1 MGYFGAAASG
11 GGGGDDGESNQQRH
25 QCVIELNG
33 GADSLHGGASA
44 GISQHA
50 NSNYYSSH
58 LSSAEMES
66 LAALCDT
73 FLPSVAA
80 TAAAGRS
87 VAVFFET
94 SASAAGTPER
104 VGEMIKERVR
114 HPKKWLIRVSLWML
128 STWYGTYILC
138 GNESL
143 SNHFP
148 YFGRFSKVSQKKRE
162 QIALSWS
169 LSYFFLLRMFF
180 RTIKILCLLAFF
192 TQVDEEKNISWK
204 AIDYPGSDPQFKA
217 KTRHSEAS
225 NLKEKGSNKSREI
238 DQEDDEEELYGP
250 LFKGIINL
258 EHQQQ
263 VQVAVG
269 ALRKFGFPVTLLS
282 PSTKPPNPSMIIKC
296 DAVVVGSG
304 SGGGVVAGVL
314 ANAGYKV
321 LVLEKGSYCARTNLS
336 LLEGQAMEEMYQSSG
351 LVATDNMNVLILA
364 GSTVGGG
371 STVNWSASIQTPS
384 HVTKEWSDE
393 YELELFRSNLYKEAM
408 EVVCKKMGVQ
418 SEIDNEGFN
427 NAVLRK
433 GCEELGCHAINIPR
447 NSTSD
452 HYCGWCCLGCKDGRK
467 KGTAETWLVDLVRS
481 GNGAILP
488 GCKAVRIRQEKKDGS
503 ERNRAKGVVF
513 EFGCGSAAKQM
524 CLVESKVTIVACGAL
539 STPPLLK
546 RSGLRNRNI
555 GKNLHLH
562 PVTMAWGYFP
572 AETDKSWPEEDKK
585 SYEGGIM
592 TAMCNIGSEP
602 DQEPG
607 YGGAVI
613 QTPAL
618 HPGLFSIL
626 MPWVSGTNIKQR
638 MCKFSRTA
646 HVFALARDKGSG
658 TVKSSSSLSY
668 KMDDV
673 DEKNLQKGLEK
684 ALKILAAAGA
694 EEIGTHHNKGR
705 SINVKKVSYR
715 EYEKFV
721 KEESSRPLKDLLTP
735 ICSAHQMGSCRMG
748 IGAKDSVVNQSGETW
763 EVEGLFIADSSVF
776 PTALGVNPMVTV
788 QAIAYCTAQ
797 SVLETLKRKRN

>member
-1 MGYFGAAASG
+1 MGYFGAAAAEEVEVEVESCCG
-11 GGGGDDGESNQQRH
+11 GGGGDDEAKRKLDH
-25 QCVIELNG
+25 YVIELH
-33 GADSLHGGASA
+33 DGASA
-44 GISQHA
+44 EILEPA
-50 NSNYYSSH
+50 NSNNNCS
-58 LSSAEMES
+58 LSAAEMES

-73 FLPSVAA
+73 FLPSVAN
-80 TAAAGRS
+80 TADGSAAM
-87 VAVFFET
+87 FFET
-94 SASAAGTPER
+94 SASAAGTPE
-104 VGEMIKERVR
+104 
-114 HPKKWLIRVSLWML
+114 
-128 STWYGTYILC
+128 
-138 GNESL
+138 
-143 SNHFP
+143 
-148 YFGRFSKVSQKKRE
+148 KVDDK
-162 QIALSWS
+162 
-169 LSYFFLLRMFF
+169 
-180 RTIKILCLLAFF
+180 TN
-192 TQVDEEKNISWK
+192 NISWQ

-217 KTRHSEAS
+217 KTKQLEAS
-225 NLKEKGSNKSREI
+225 REV
-238 DQEDDEEELYGP
+238 EEDEEELYGP
-250 LFKGIINL
+250 LFKGIVNL
-258 EHQQQ
+258 DNQQ
-263 VQVAVG
+263 VAAAAAAE

-282 PSTKPPNPSMIIKC
+282 PMIKASSPSMIIKC

-321 LVLEKGSYCARTNLS
+321 VVLEKGSYCARTNLS
-336 LLEGQAMEEMYQSSG
+336 LLEGPAMEEMYLSSG
-351 LVATDNMNVLILA
+351 LVATDNMNVLVLA

-384 HVTKEWSDE
+384 HVTREWSDK
-393 YELELFRSNLYKEAM
+393 YELELFSSNLYKEAM

-433 GCEELGCHAINIPR
+433 GCEELGYHAINIPR

-481 GNGAILP
+481 GNGVILP
-488 GCKAVRIRQEKKDGS
+488 GCEAIDIRKEKKDGS
-503 ERNRAKGVVF
+503 ERNRAKGVAF
-513 EFGCGSAAKQM
+513 EFGCGSGVKQV

-539 STPPLLK
+539 STPPLLL
-546 RSGLRNRNI
+546 RSGLRNPNI

-562 PVTMAWGYFP
+562 PVTMAWGHFP
-572 AETDKSWPEEDKK
+572 AESDKPWPEEHKK

-592 TAMCNIGSEP
+592 TAMCNIRSEP

-607 YGGAVI
+607 SGGAVI

-626 MPWVSGTNIKQR
+626 MPWLSGTNIKQR
-638 MCKFSRTA
+638 MRKFSRTA
-646 HVFALARDKGSG
+646 HVFVLARDKGSG
-658 TVKSSSSLSY
+658 TVKSPNCISY
-668 KMDDV
+668 NMEEV
-673 DEKNLQKGLEK
+673 DEENLQKGLEK

-721 KEESSRPLKDLLTP
+721 KEESSRALKDLKTP

-748 IGAKDSVVNQSGETW
+748 IGARDSVVDQRGETW

>member
-1 MGYFGAAASG
+1 M
-11 GGGGDDGESNQQRH
+11 N
-25 QCVIELNG
+25 
-33 GADSLHGGASA
+33 
-44 GISQHA
+44 
-50 NSNYYSSH
+50 
-58 LSSAEMES
+58 
-66 LAALCDT
+66 
-73 FLPSVAA
+73 
-80 TAAAGRS
+80 
-87 VAVFFET
+87 
-94 SASAAGTPER
+94 
-104 VGEMIKERVR
+104 
-114 HPKKWLIRVSLWML
+114 
-128 STWYGTYILC
+128 
-138 GNESL
+138 
-143 SNHFP
+143 
-148 YFGRFSKVSQKKRE
+148 
-162 QIALSWS
+162 
-169 LSYFFLLRMFF
+169 
-180 RTIKILCLLAFF
+180 
-192 TQVDEEKNISWK
+192 NISWK
-204 AIDYPGSDPQFKA
+204 AIDYPGSDPQFKPP
-217 KTRHSEAS
+217 S
-225 NLKEKGSNKSREI
+225 NLKEKDSKSREV
-238 DQEDDEEELYGP
+238 DEEGDEEEEEAEELYGP
-250 LFKGIINL
+250 LFKGIVNL
-258 EHQQQ
+258 QHQQQ
-263 VQVAVG
+263 IQVAVG

-282 PSTKPPNPSMIIKC
+282 PTTKPPNPSMIIKC

-336 LLEGQAMEEMYQSSG
+336 LLEGPAMEEMYQSSG

-371 STVNWSASIQTPS
+371 STVNWSASIKTPS

-393 YELELFRSNLYKEAM
+393 YELELFRSNLYKEAID
-408 EVVCKKMGVQ
+408 VVCKKMGVQ
-418 SEIDNEGFN
+418 SKIDNEGFN

-433 GCEELGCHAINIPR
+433 GCEELGGHAINIPR

-452 HYCGWCCLGCKDGRK
+452 HYCGWCCLGCRDGRK

-481 GNGAILP
+481 GNGVILP
-488 GCKAVRIRQEKKDGS
+488 GCEAIKIRQEKKQGR
-503 ERNRAKGVVF
+503 ERKMAKGVAF
-513 EFGCGSAAKQM
+513 EFWCGSAAKQM

-539 STPPLLK
+539 NTPPLLK
-546 RSGLRNRNI
+546 RSGLRNPNI

-572 AETDKSWPEEDKK
+572 AETDKSWPEKDKK

-592 TAMCNIGSEP
+592 TAMCNIGPEP
-602 DQEPG
+602 NQEPG

-646 HVFALARDKGSG
+646 HVFVLARDKGSG
-658 TVKSSSSLSY
+658 TVKSPSSLSY
-668 KMDDV
+668 KMDNV
-673 DEKNLQKGLEK
+673 DEQNLQKGLEK

-694 EEIGTHHNKGR
+694 VEIGTHHNKGR

-748 IGAKDSVVNQSGETW
+748 SGAKDSVVNQRGETW

>member
-1 MGYFGAAASG
+1 MTEPGKLRDLKMGYFGAASSYG
-11 GGGGDDGESNQQRH
+11 GDGESKPQLH

-33 GADSLHGGASA
+33 CADSLHDGGPA

-50 NSNYYSSH
+50 NSNYS
-58 LSSAEMES
+58 LSAAEMES
-66 LAALCDT
+66 LAALCET

-80 TAAAGRS
+80 TDGSAS
-87 VAVFFET
+87 EFFET
-94 SASAAGTPER
+94 SASAAGTSER
-104 VGEMIKERVR
+104 VGGMIKERVR
-114 HPKKWLIRVSLWML
+114 HPKKWLMRMSLWML

-138 GNESL
+138 GNGSL

-148 YFGRFSKVSQKKRE
+148 YFQRFSKVSQKKRE
-162 QIALSWS
+162 QVVVSWS
-169 LSYFFLLRMFF
+169 LSYFLLLRMFF
-180 RTIKILCLLAFF
+180 RTIKILSHLAFF
-192 TQVDEEKNISWK
+192 TQVDEEMNNISWK

-217 KTRHSEAS
+217 KARQSEEW
-225 NLKEKGSNKSREI
+225 NLKEKVRSREI
-238 DQEDDEEELYGP
+238 EEEEEELYGP
-250 LFKGIINL
+250 LFKGIVNL
-258 EHQQQ
+258 EHQ
-263 VQVAVG
+263 VVAVG

-282 PSTKPPNPSMIIKC
+282 PSTKSPSPSMIIKC

-304 SGGGVVAGVL
+304 SGGGVVGGVL
-314 ANAGYKV
+314 ASAGYKV
-321 LVLEKGSYCARTNLS
+321 VVLEKGSYCARTNLS
-336 LLEGQAMEEMYQSSG
+336 LLEGPAMEEMYLSSG

-384 HVTKEWSDE
+384 HVTREWSDE
-393 YELELFRSNLYKEAM
+393 YELELFRSNLYKEAL
-408 EVVCKKMGVQ
+408 EVVCKRMGVQ

-427 NAVLRK
+427 NAILRK
-433 GCEELGCHAINIPR
+433 GCEELGCKAINIPR
-447 NSTSD
+447 NSASD
-452 HYCGWCCLGCKDGRK
+452 HYCGWCCLGCKNGRK

-488 GCKAVRIRQEKKDGS
+488 GCEAIRITQEKDGR
-503 ERNRAKGVVF
+503 ERNRAKGVAF
-513 EFGCGSAAKQM
+513 EFECGSEAKQM

-539 STPPLLK
+539 CTPPLLK
-546 RSGLRNRNI
+546 RSGLRNPNI

-562 PVTMAWGYFP
+562 PVAMAWGYFP
-572 AETDKSWPEEDKK
+572 AETDESWPEKDKK

-592 TAMCNIGSEP
+592 TAMCNIGSSP

-658 TVKSSSSLSY
+658 TVESSSSLSY
-668 KMDDV
+668 IMDDG

-684 ALKILAAAGA
+684 ALKILGAAGA

-715 EYEKFV
+715 EYERFV

-748 IGAKDSVVNQSGETW
+748 IGAKDSVVNQRGETW
-763 EVEGLFIADSSVF
+763 EVEGLFVADSSVF